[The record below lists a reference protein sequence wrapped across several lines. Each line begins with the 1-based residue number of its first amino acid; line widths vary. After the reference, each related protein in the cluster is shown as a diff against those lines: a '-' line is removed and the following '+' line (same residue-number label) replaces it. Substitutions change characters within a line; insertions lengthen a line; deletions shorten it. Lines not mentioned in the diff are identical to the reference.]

1 VRIKRRMARIEGR
14 EPEKEELAI
23 PPLRV
28 SFLKVAYVIQ
38 PDKGLESLGQ
48 ELSTMNINTFEED
61 KVKGNDEKTEV
72 GKEDE
77 VPPQLT
83 IHTLEK
89 FSANTFMQKLAK
101 GEKFQN

>member
-1 VRIKRRMARIEGR
+1 
-14 EPEKEELAI
+14 
-23 PPLRV
+23 
-28 SFLKVAYVIQ
+28 
-38 PDKGLESLGQ
+38 
-48 ELSTMNINTFEED
+48 MNINTFEED
-61 KVKGNDEKTEV
+61 KVKGDDEKTEA

>member
-1 VRIKRRMARIEGR
+1 
-14 EPEKEELAI
+14 
-23 PPLRV
+23 
-28 SFLKVAYVIQ
+28 
-38 PDKGLESLGQ
+38 
-48 ELSTMNINTFEED
+48 MNINTFEED
-61 KVKGNDEKTEV
+61 KVKRDDEKTEA

-83 IHTLEK
+83 IHTLGK